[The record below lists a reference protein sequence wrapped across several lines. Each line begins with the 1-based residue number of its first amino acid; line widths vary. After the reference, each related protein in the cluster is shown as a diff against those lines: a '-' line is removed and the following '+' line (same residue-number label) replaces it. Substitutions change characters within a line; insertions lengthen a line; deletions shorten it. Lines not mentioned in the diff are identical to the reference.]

1 MANDP
6 TTPDIPSDPVA
17 QPSPTA
23 STPAKTKAAVTSAAA
38 APPPAGDVAL
48 DVWCGEKSRSM
59 GKRVEALSA
68 FYRLAQRKGIGRA
81 TPEQFEA
88 DFQAFLQTPA

>member
-6 TTPDIPSDPVA
+6 TTQAIPSDPV
-17 QPSPTA
+17 PETKPKHSPA
-23 STPAKTKAAVTSAAA
+23 PAA
-38 APPPAGDVAL
+38 APVAAAPAPADVAL
-48 DVWCGEKSRSM
+48 DVWCGEKSRNM

-68 FYRLAQRKGIGRA
+68 FYRLTQRKGIGRA

-88 DFQAFLQTPA
+88 DFQAFLKTPV

>member
-6 TTPDIPSDPVA
+6 TTSDIPSEAVA
-17 QPSPTA
+17 QPSPTPSA
-23 STPAKTKAAVTSAAA
+23 PAKTKSAAA
-38 APPPAGDVAL
+38 PAPTAPPPDGDVAL

-81 TPEQFEA
+81 TPEQFET
-88 DFQAFLQTPA
+88 DFQAFLKTPV

>member
-6 TTPDIPSDPVA
+6 TTPATPSEPKTKTAPVA
-17 QPSPTA
+17 T
-23 STPAKTKAAVTSAAA
+23 
-38 APPPAGDVAL
+38 DVAL
-48 DVWCGEKSRSM
+48 DVWCEEKSRSL

-68 FYRLAQRKGIGRA
+68 YYRLAQRQGIGRA

-88 DFQAFLQTPA
+88 DFQTFLKTPV